1 MAAPGAGALAALGW
15 TIAVL
20 GLVEAW
26 VAGRRRARCAELV
39 ARACH
44 ELRGP
49 LHAAGLGLHAAARD
63 AGPGQPSLAA
73 VGAELDRARLAL
85 ADLAAAP
92 SGRTAIDTPGP
103 VELATLLAAQVAS
116 WAPVAA
122 TEGRRVVLR
131 EPAAPVLVHGEA
143 LRLAQAIGNLLGNAV
158 EHGRGEVGVRLR
170 IAAPARVA
178 VEVTDEGAGLPA
190 PVAALAR
197 RPRAGRGARGRGL
210 AIAAEVAA
218 RHGGRLSAAP
228 AGSGARLVLE
238 LPVLHPAGSRAG
250 DAPRAGAAA
259 VRAPAGSGPAA
270 P

>member
-1 MAAPGAGALAALGW
+1 MLAPSTVAVAAVGWALAAAAL
-15 TIAVL
+15 A
-20 GLVEAW
+20 EAW
-26 VAGRRRARCAELV
+26 VARRRRARCAELV

-49 LHAAGLGLHAAARD
+49 LHAAGLGLHAMGRD
-63 AGPGQPSLAA
+63 AGVADVRLAA

-92 SGRTAIDTPGP
+92 SGATAVDTSGP
-103 VELATLLAAQVAS
+103 VELATLVGAQVAS
-116 WAPVAA
+116 WAPAA
-122 TEGRRVVLR
+122 AAEGRRVVLR
-131 EPAAPVLVHGEA
+131 CPAAPVVVQGEA

-170 IAAPARVA
+170 AAAPGRVA
-178 VEVTDEGAGLPA
+178 VEITDEGAGLPA
-190 PVAALAR
+190 PVAVLVR

-210 AIAAEVAA
+210 AIAAQVAA

-238 LPVLHPAGSRAG
+238 LPVLSLATAGWD
-250 DAPRAGAAA
+250 DATI
-259 VRAPAGSGPAA
+259 RAPSGSGPAA